1 EGTPQATGEGLAA
14 DMGPAPDAPGFE
26 RPARL
31 RDRLATVRKAIER
44 QQMVADRSEDL
55 DVVGLAEDELE
66 ASVQVFYVRR
76 GRVVGRKGF
85 VIDKVED
92 VDRPELVA
100 DILEQ
105 LYGDSPLG

>member
-1 EGTPQATGEGLAA
+1 PREC
-14 DMGPAPDAPGFE
+14 E
-26 RPARL
+26 RAARL

-85 VIDKVED
+85 IVDKVED
-92 VDRPELVA
+92 LTPPQLIEN
-100 DILEQ
+100 ILEQ
-105 LYGDSPLG
+105 LYEQSPLGIPATILVPELPEDAEFLEAF